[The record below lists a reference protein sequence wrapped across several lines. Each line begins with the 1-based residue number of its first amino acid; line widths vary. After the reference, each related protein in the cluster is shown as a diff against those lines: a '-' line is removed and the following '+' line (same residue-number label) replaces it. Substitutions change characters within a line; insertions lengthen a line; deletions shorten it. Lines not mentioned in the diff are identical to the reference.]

1 MFRVE
6 VKRPLKIMLPRYRQA
21 LSAPDAESR
30 EHAIKGAEAL
40 LAAEEL
46 HAESQSLLW
55 RAGVSE
61 PTTDA
66 ARAMAVV
73 QLLQIRSVYAFGLA
87 SGEARSGKLQKLFL
101 AETICLRIWDNIRAG
116 KKQGVFSKGTGV
128 LAVLADE
135 LRANNVRG
143 GRDKDTLRDYW
154 MTYKGVA
161 HFGAGLR
168 VAKIEGLDPSVGI
181 EIGEEIRHALS
192 VESATP
198 SKKPFVPE
206 VEQVFFHL

>member
-66 ARAMAVV
+66 AR
-73 QLLQIRSVYAFGLA
+73 
-87 SGEARSGKLQKLFL
+87 
-101 AETICLRIWDNIRAG
+101 
-116 KKQGVFSKGTGV
+116 
-128 LAVLADE
+128 
-135 LRANNVRG
+135 
-143 GRDKDTLRDYW
+143 
-154 MTYKGVA
+154 
-161 HFGAGLR
+161 
-168 VAKIEGLDPSVGI
+168 
-181 EIGEEIRHALS
+181 
-192 VESATP
+192 SATHGEC
-198 SKKPFVPE
+198 S
-206 VEQVFFHL
+206 